1 MVYKRFRVVVI
12 ARVFLL
18 IATIYLLLH
27 LIFNL
32 ETRLYASMLIVVLV
46 IIYQSYALIHYVE
59 KTNRDLQRF
68 LMTIKHEDF
77 SQTFIGVGLGSSFE
91 DLKEAF
97 NDVIEKFYKARAEK
111 EEHFRY
117 LQTVVQHIPIGLITF
132 RSDGKVT
139 LFNTAA
145 KKILKR
151 PNLRHIDDLGS
162 TSKPLVTTL
171 YELNSGERALVK
183 IHDLDEIL
191 QLVVSGTE
199 FRLRERNYKLVS
211 IQNIQA
217 ELEEQELDA
226 WQKLIRV
233 LTHEIMNSVT
243 PIASLASTLNDLVSS
258 PGEGEAPERL
268 SEESRSDVV
277 GGLETIQKRSEGLL
291 HFVEAYRNLT
301 RVPVPDLQIFAVKEL
316 VERVANL
323 MREEVKRG
331 TVAINVTV
339 QPRDLELAADQELIE
354 QILINILKN
363 AIQALEGR
371 GGAKID
377 LASRID
383 ARGRVI
389 IQVTDNGCG
398 IPEELQD
405 KIFIPFFTT
414 KDDGSGV
421 GLSLSRQIM
430 QLHHGS
436 ISVTSVPGEKT
447 TFTLRF

>member
-32 ETRLYASMLIVVLV
+32 ETRLYATMLIVLLV

-183 IHDLDEIL
+183 IHDRDEIL
-191 QLVVSGTE
+191 QLVISGTE

-258 PGEGEAPERL
+258 PGEGEARPSACQR
-268 SEESRSDVV
+268 SPAATCSAASRP
-277 GGLETIQKRSEGLL
+277 
-291 HFVEAYRNLT
+291 FRN
-301 RVPVPDLQIFAVKEL
+301 AVK
-316 VERVANL
+316 ACC
-323 MREEVKRG
+323 
-331 TVAINVTV
+331 T
-339 QPRDLELAADQELIE
+339 
-354 QILINILKN
+354 
-363 AIQALEGR
+363 
-371 GGAKID
+371 
-377 LASRID
+377 
-383 ARGRVI
+383 
-389 IQVTDNGCG
+389 
-398 IPEELQD
+398 
-405 KIFIPFFTT
+405 
-414 KDDGSGV
+414 
-421 GLSLSRQIM
+421 LSR
-430 QLHHGS
+430 HT
-436 ISVTSVPGEKT
+436 VT
-447 TFTLRF
+447 